1 MKSKFF
7 IDRPILSIALAVMM
21 ALVGI
26 VGYVHLPVEQFPDMA
41 PPIVEV
47 SADYPGASAEAVQK
61 SVIVPIE
68 QAINGANGI
77 DYISSSSTSSGSA
90 FIQVVFKNGID
101 PDMAVVMVKNKVA
114 EVEGILPQEVLQ
126 TGVHVETS
134 QQTFLK
140 VIALECPDNR
150 FESDFISNYFDIN
163 IKPRLQRIKG
173 VGKVNVLGNTFAMRI
188 WLDPKRMA
196 HYDLL
201 PQDIEEVLEAQ
212 NVEAAIGTLGENSK
226 HTFQYTLVYRG
237 RLLSEEEFGNIVIK
251 SLSDGE
257 ELRLCDVARCELG
270 SESYATDSWING
282 HNGTVAFITQKA
294 GSNARQ
300 VNLEIDELMEQARP
314 QLPPGV
320 EFKVLLDSNDF
331 LNASMA
337 EVYKT
342 LAEAILLVVLV
353 VLLFLQNRRATLIP
367 AFAIIV
373 SLFATFAF
381 MYMVGFSLNLITL
394 FALVLVIGTVVD
406 DAIVVVEAVQSE
418 FEKGVRSPYQATL
431 NAMDNIGTAV
441 VTTTVVFMCVFIP
454 ASFSGGL
461 SGTYYKEFGLTMAAA
476 VVFST
481 LNALTLSPALCA
493 LLLRDEGGSA
503 PAYAAPSR
511 GVQAFG
517 RRFGNAFNASV
528 SVLTEKYQKGLSTF
542 IRHKWLAVILV
553 VVPIVLLVWL
563 QKVTSTSLVPDEDT
577 GIAMVDITTPPGS
590 TLEQTKKTVHKVA
603 EAVKDIEEVETSA
616 SIVGWNILGG
626 DGANM
631 GMMIMKLKPWDE
643 RSGSEHRIDNVLEK
657 IEERVSTIKTGSMFA
672 YALPTVTGY
681 GFSDGIEL
689 YVQDYEGGSI
699 DKLKEV
705 TDRFA
710 KALGEREEIGE
721 VYSSY
726 EVNFPQFT
734 VSVNAAICKRY
745 GIEPSAVLKILN
757 GYIGGDYASQFN
769 AFGKLYHVIL
779 QADPELRADRDDLNN
794 ILIHT
799 DRGAY
804 IPITELTTFKKTYGV
819 ESLGR
824 FNLFSSIN
832 IEISPEEGYSSG
844 DVIQAIAEVASQSL
858 PQGYGY
864 DFTGTTREE
873 ISSTANM
880 TWVFLLVMVFVYLV
894 LCSLYES
901 MLIPMAVLLSVPF
914 GIAGSFAVV
923 YLIGLENNVYM
934 QVGIIM
940 LIGLLAKTAIL
951 LTEYASARR
960 REGMSIRAAALE
972 AAKVRLRPILMT
984 AMTLIIGLLPLVF
997 ATGAGAV
1004 GNISLGVCVISGMTV
1019 GTLALLFFVPVFFI
1033 IFQYLEERYMPKR
1046 LFRKNVIPLIIS
1058 LFVLTGC
1065 GTYSNYH
1072 RQGSVVNDS
1081 IVRSDLA
1088 QADSTLSTSHASFSQ
1103 GWREV
1108 FTEPRLVAL
1117 IEEGLAHNSDL
1128 NIAKLHVDAAKAS
1141 LRNAKGELFPSLE
1154 LGAKGETGRFNNS
1167 GNDPQTESKFGFSA
1181 ETSWEVDIF
1190 RKLQNAKKAA
1200 AANVE
1205 EQAAYVQAVQVE
1217 LIATIA
1223 TSYYQLEMYDAQIKE
1238 TRDIVNS
1245 WDESVRAQKA
1255 LMAVGE
1261 ATSDEVNLA
1270 EASKLVAE
1278 ETLEALQLQ
1287 MIEAENALCVLLGR
1301 YSGHIE
1307 RGDFLTSCEQMPPIP
1322 KVNIQALD
1330 ARPDIRQ
1337 AEAALKKAFYLTNE
1351 ARAALYPSLN
1361 LSGII
1366 GWTNDVDEVV
1376 SPAGLLTS
1384 ALGSLTQPVFAN
1396 GKLKAALKQAKAEQE
1411 EAKIAFRQAIL
1422 EAGQEVND
1430 ILATRQYAQ
1439 RATMLISGQVEKLT
1453 DVLDATEKRMQ
1464 YDSEVN
1470 YLQVLL
1476 TRHSLLEARLSLLS
1490 HRYGF
1495 MDSTIQLYKALGG
1508 GFADYE

>member
-251 SLSDGE
+251 SLHDGE

-431 NAMDNIGTAV
+431 NAMGNIGTAV

-493 LLLRDEGGSA
+493 LLLRDEGGST

-511 GVQAFG
+511 GAQ
-517 RRFGNAFNASV
+517 
-528 SVLTEKYQKGLSTF
+528 T
-542 IRHKWLAVILV
+542 LV
-553 VVPIVLLVWL
+553 VPLL
-563 QKVTSTSLVPDEDT
+563 
-577 GIAMVDITTPPGS
+577 
-590 TLEQTKKTVHKVA
+590 
-603 EAVKDIEEVETSA
+603 
-616 SIVGWNILGG
+616 
-626 DGANM
+626 
-631 GMMIMKLKPWDE
+631 
-643 RSGSEHRIDNVLEK
+643 
-657 IEERVSTIKTGSMFA
+657 
-672 YALPTVTGY
+672 
-681 GFSDGIEL
+681 
-689 YVQDYEGGSI
+689 
-699 DKLKEV
+699 
-705 TDRFA
+705 
-710 KALGEREEIGE
+710 
-721 VYSSY
+721 
-726 EVNFPQFT
+726 NF
-734 VSVNAAICKRY
+734 
-745 GIEPSAVLKILN
+745 
-757 GYIGGDYASQFN
+757 
-769 AFGKLYHVIL
+769 
-779 QADPELRADRDDLNN
+779 
-794 ILIHT
+794 
-799 DRGAY
+799 
-804 IPITELTTFKKTYGV
+804 
-819 ESLGR
+819 
-824 FNLFSSIN
+824 
-832 IEISPEEGYSSG
+832 
-844 DVIQAIAEVASQSL
+844 
-858 PQGYGY
+858 
-864 DFTGTTREE
+864 
-873 ISSTANM
+873 
-880 TWVFLLVMVFVYLV
+880 
-894 LCSLYES
+894 
-901 MLIPMAVLLSVPF
+901 
-914 GIAGSFAVV
+914 
-923 YLIGLENNVYM
+923 
-934 QVGIIM
+934 
-940 LIGLLAKTAIL
+940 
-951 LTEYASARR
+951 
-960 REGMSIRAAALE
+960 
-972 AAKVRLRPILMT
+972 
-984 AMTLIIGLLPLVF
+984 
-997 ATGAGAV
+997 
-1004 GNISLGVCVISGMTV
+1004 
-1019 GTLALLFFVPVFFI
+1019 
-1033 IFQYLEERYMPKR
+1033 
-1046 LFRKNVIPLIIS
+1046 
-1058 LFVLTGC
+1058 
-1065 GTYSNYH
+1065 
-1072 RQGSVVNDS
+1072 
-1081 IVRSDLA
+1081 
-1088 QADSTLSTSHASFSQ
+1088 
-1103 GWREV
+1103 
-1108 FTEPRLVAL
+1108 
-1117 IEEGLAHNSDL
+1117 
-1128 NIAKLHVDAAKAS
+1128 
-1141 LRNAKGELFPSLE
+1141 
-1154 LGAKGETGRFNNS
+1154 
-1167 GNDPQTESKFGFSA
+1167 
-1181 ETSWEVDIF
+1181 
-1190 RKLQNAKKAA
+1190 
-1200 AANVE
+1200 
-1205 EQAAYVQAVQVE
+1205 
-1217 LIATIA
+1217 
-1223 TSYYQLEMYDAQIKE
+1223 
-1238 TRDIVNS
+1238 
-1245 WDESVRAQKA
+1245 
-1255 LMAVGE
+1255 
-1261 ATSDEVNLA
+1261 
-1270 EASKLVAE
+1270 
-1278 ETLEALQLQ
+1278 
-1287 MIEAENALCVLLGR
+1287 
-1301 YSGHIE
+1301 
-1307 RGDFLTSCEQMPPIP
+1307 
-1322 KVNIQALD
+1322 
-1330 ARPDIRQ
+1330 
-1337 AEAALKKAFYLTNE
+1337 
-1351 ARAALYPSLN
+1351 
-1361 LSGII
+1361 
-1366 GWTNDVDEVV
+1366 
-1376 SPAGLLTS
+1376 
-1384 ALGSLTQPVFAN
+1384 
-1396 GKLKAALKQAKAEQE
+1396 
-1411 EAKIAFRQAIL
+1411 
-1422 EAGQEVND
+1422 
-1430 ILATRQYAQ
+1430 
-1439 RATMLISGQVEKLT
+1439 
-1453 DVLDATEKRMQ
+1453 
-1464 YDSEVN
+1464 
-1470 YLQVLL
+1470 
-1476 TRHSLLEARLSLLS
+1476 
-1490 HRYGF
+1490 
-1495 MDSTIQLYKALGG
+1495 
-1508 GFADYE
+1508 